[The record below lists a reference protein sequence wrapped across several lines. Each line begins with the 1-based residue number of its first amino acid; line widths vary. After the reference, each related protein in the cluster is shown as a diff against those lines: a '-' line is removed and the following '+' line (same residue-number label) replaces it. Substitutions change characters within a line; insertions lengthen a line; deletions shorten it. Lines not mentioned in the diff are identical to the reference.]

1 MMSETRVVY
10 FTGTKT
16 RRAFEQ
22 AIAGATVPF
31 TIAYLDLDDFKATNG
46 GGYDKGDAI
55 LKAVAAALVR
65 QTRATDTVARVGGDE
80 FAILLS
86 GAGSN
91 DAHAVLERIHRAIRE
106 HVACSIG
113 AVTFE
118 RIPEGTI
125 NLVDGAR
132 GLMQMV
138 KYSGKN
144 QIKHETIR

>member
-10 FTGTKT
+10 FTGTKP
-16 RRAFEQ
+16 RRAFER
-22 AIAGATVPF
+22 AVAEAAVPF
-31 TIAYLDLDDFKATNG
+31 TIAYLDLDDFKASNS

-55 LKAVAAALVR
+55 LKAVATELLK

-80 FAILLS
+80 FALLLS

-91 DAHAVLERIHRAIRE
+91 DAHTVLERIHRAIRE
-106 HVACSIG
+106 HVKCSIG

-125 NLVDGAR
+125 DLMDGAR

-144 QIKHETIR
+144 QIKHETIG

>member
-80 FAILLS
+80 FAISCLALVATMPTQSWNESTEPSANTSRAAS
-86 GAGSN
+86 GPLRLNAFLK
-91 DAHAVLERIHRAIRE
+91 AP
-106 HVACSIG
+106 SIWSMAPG
-113 AVTFE
+113 
-118 RIPEGTI
+118 G
-125 NLVDGAR
+125 
-132 GLMQMV
+132 
-138 KYSGKN
+138 
-144 QIKHETIR
+144 